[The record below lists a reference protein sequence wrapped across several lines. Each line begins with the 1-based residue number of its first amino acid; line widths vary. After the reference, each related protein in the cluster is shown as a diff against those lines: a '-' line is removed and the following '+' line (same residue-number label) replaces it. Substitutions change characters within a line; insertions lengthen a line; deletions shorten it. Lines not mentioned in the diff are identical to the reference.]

1 MKTDMPNPTQNQ
13 PKTQLDSERIGW
25 LLVKMAAPVF
35 IGMFVQTTYNVVNT
49 IFIGHFVGAEAIAG
63 LSIVFPLQMMAMGL
77 GMMVGVGGLSVIS
90 RSIGAGDNARAERA
104 LGNCFTASLA
114 LSIAVMLLILPFMDF
129 WLKLIGAS
137 VEVLPYAHT
146 YLMIIISGAIFNTLG
161 MALFSLVR
169 AEGNARVGMTAMVV
183 GALLN
188 IMLDSILIIGLK
200 MGVKGAALG
209 TVIAQITSMLYLLSY
224 YLSGKSYL
232 KIHPTNFAPDSKI
245 LKSMFTIGSA
255 SFVQT
260 TGTSISAMV
269 LLYSVVAYGGDIAL
283 SAFGIIQ
290 RIMMFANM
298 PALVI
303 GQGLQPILGFNY
315 GARRFGLGLKGIYLA
330 YGSSTVLCVLTFALV
345 YLFPGPL
352 IRIFS
357 DDRELVDTGIYAAR
371 LAFLAMPLMGL
382 VMVSQMIFQAIG
394 RASKSFIAAIVRPV
408 VFLIP
413 AVLIMSRLLKL
424 DGVFLSLPT
433 SDTLTFLLM
442 VTLMVP
448 VLNELRRAAAR
459 EVTEAAIPVAAA
471 HRLEKTGSS
480 GVTE

>member
-1 MKTDMPNPTQNQ
+1 MPDPTQHQN
-13 PKTQLDSERIGW
+13 KTRLDSERIGW
-25 LLVKMAAPVF
+25 LLVKMATPAF

-49 IFIGHFVGAEAIAG
+49 IFIGHFVGTEAIAG

-90 RSIGAGDNARAERA
+90 RSIGQDNRPRAERA
-104 LGNCFTASLA
+104 LGNSFTASLA
-114 LSIAVMLLILPFMDF
+114 LSLVLMLIILPFVDF

-137 VEVLPYAHT
+137 AEVLPYAHT
-146 YLMIIISGAIFNTLG
+146 YLTIIISGAVFNTLG

-169 AEGNARVGMTAMVV
+169 AEGNTRVGMTAMIL

-188 IMLDSILIIGLK
+188 IMLDSILIIWLK
-200 MGVKGAALG
+200 MGVRGAAMG

-232 KIHPTNFAPDSKI
+232 KIHPANFAPDSKI
-245 LKSMFTIGSA
+245 LKSMFAIGSA

-260 TGTSISAMV
+260 TGTSISAMI
-269 LLYSVVAYGGDIAL
+269 LLHSVVAYGGDIAL

-330 YGSSTVLCVLTFALV
+330 YGSSTVLCILTFALV

-352 IRIFS
+352 LRIFS
-357 DDRELVDTGIYAAR
+357 SDTELVNTGIYAAR

-394 RASKSFIAAIVRPV
+394 RATKSFTAAIVRPI

-413 AVLIMSRLLKL
+413 SVLLMSRLLKL

-433 SDTLTFLLM
+433 ADTLTFLLM
-442 VTLMVP
+442 VLLMLP
-448 VLNELRRAAAR
+448 VINELRRAAAR
-459 EVTEAAIPVAAA
+459 EGKNEAISLARFPE
-471 HRLEKTGSS
+471 LEKTERS
-480 GVTE
+480 GMPE